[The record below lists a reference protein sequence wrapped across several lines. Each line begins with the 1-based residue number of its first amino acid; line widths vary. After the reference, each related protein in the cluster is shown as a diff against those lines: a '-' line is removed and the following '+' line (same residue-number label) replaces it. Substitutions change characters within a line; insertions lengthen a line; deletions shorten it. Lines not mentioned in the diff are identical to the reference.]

1 MKKLILSLLLAAGIC
16 LGVKAQEFPRT
27 AFSIG
32 PELGLPSNSAYS
44 IGYGA
49 SAKIEFPVA
58 GKFGLSLTGGY
69 SRFHYKSSLIGAF
82 GAQAPSSFVPLKAGV
97 RYGTGG
103 GLYLEAEGGDII
115 ETTSSFTNPSRNLFG
130 FSAGPGFL
138 LRISEKQC
146 IDLGFR
152 YEQWSKN
159 VLRQTA
165 VRVAYRI
172 GW

>member
-1 MKKLILSLLLAAGIC
+1 MFLLTGMGIT
-16 LGVKAQEFPRT
+16 VKAQEYPRT

-32 PELGLPSNSAYS
+32 PELAFPSNSAYS

-58 GKFGLSLTGGY
+58 GKISLSLTGGY
-69 SRFHYKSSLIGAF
+69 SRFHYKSSLTGAF
-82 GAQAPSSFVPLKAGV
+82 GAQTPSSFVPLKAGI
-97 RYGTGG
+97 RYGVST
-103 GLYLEAEGGDII
+103 GLYLEAEGGNVI
-115 ETTSSFTNPSRNLFG
+115 ETTGSFINPSRNLFA
-130 FSAGPGFL
+130 FSIGPGFL
-138 LRISEKQC
+138 FRISEKQC
-146 IDLGFR
+146 IDLGIR

-159 VLRQTA
+159 VLKQTA

>member
-1 MKKLILSLLLAAGIC
+1 MKKIILFMLLLAGAAIGA
-16 LGVKAQEFPRT
+16 KAQEYPRT

-32 PELGLPSNSAYS
+32 PELGFPSNSAYS

-69 SRFHYKSSLIGAF
+69 SRFHYKSSFTGAF
-82 GAQAPSSFVPLKAGV
+82 GAQEPSSFVPLKAGV
-97 RYGTGG
+97 RYGVSTGF
-103 GLYLEAEGGDII
+103 YLEAEGGSII
-115 ETTSSFTNPSRNLFG
+115 ETTGAFINPSRNLFA
-130 FSAGPGFL
+130 FSVGPGFL
-138 LRISEKQC
+138 FRISDKQSV
-146 IDLGFR
+146 DLGIR

-159 VLRQTA
+159 VLKQTA
-165 VRVAYRI
+165 LRVAYRI